1 MPKALTPEQIE
12 AYERDGYVSGVQ
24 VMPRAAAIDIRH
36 RVEAFESETG
46 NQAGKTLRVK
56 SHLILPWVLEI
67 ARDPRILDVV
77 EDILG
82 PDILLFISV
91 IWDKKPGDE
100 TFVSYHQDGTYYG
113 FDRRAS
119 VNLWMALSPANQ
131 QTGCMRFFPGS
142 HKDGIRDHQELGGD
156 KNLLTRGQ
164 TVVGLDH
171 DEAVDIVLEPGQ
183 CSIHHEDLI
192 HGSHPN
198 RGHDRRMGYAMV
210 YLTPAVKPLV
220 GRRAALLVRGE
231 DKYGHWDFDPE
242 PRYDFDPIAMEAV
255 KRGQAGYNDRELKP
269 PPATAATG

>member
-1 MPKALTPEQIE
+1 MPSSE
-12 AYERDGYVSGVQ
+12 
-24 VMPRAAAIDIRH
+24 AIDFRH
-36 RVEAFESETG
+36 RVEAFEQETG
-46 NQAGKTLRVK
+46 QEAGKTLRVK
-56 SHLILPWVLEI
+56 SHLIFPWVLDV
-67 ARDPRILDVV
+67 ARNPRILDVV

-91 IWDKKPGDE
+91 IWDKKPGDK

-119 VNLWMALSPANQ
+119 VNLWMALSEANQ
-131 QTGCMRFFPGS
+131 QTGCMRFLPGS
-142 HKDGIRDHQELGGD
+142 HQDGIHDHQELGGD

-164 TVVGLDH
+164 TVIGVD
-171 DEAVDIVLEPGQ
+171 DDNAVDIVLEPGQ
-183 CSIHHEDLI
+183 CSIHHENLI

-198 RGHDRRMGYAMV
+198 RGDDRRMGYAMV

-242 PRYDFDPIAMEAV
+242 PRYEFDPIAMEAV
-255 KRGQAGYNDRELKP
+255 KRGQAGYTDRALKP
-269 PPATAATG
+269 PPATVSSS

>member
-1 MPKALTPEQIE
+1 MPKALTQDQVDQFH
-12 AYERDGYVSGVQ
+12 RDGYAAGIQ
-24 VMPRAAAIDIRH
+24 VMPAEEAIAIRH
-36 RVEAFESETG
+36 RVEALEKETG
-46 NQAGKTLRVK
+46 KPPGKTLRVK

-91 IWDKKPGDE
+91 IWDKQPGDK

-119 VNLWMALSPANQ
+119 VNLWMALSEANEK
-131 QTGCMRFFPGS
+131 TGCMRFLPGS
-142 HKDGIRDHQELGGD
+142 HKGGIREHLELGGE

-164 TVVGLDH
+164 TVVDVNE
-171 DEAVDIVLEPGQ
+171 DDAVDIVLKPGQ

-198 RGHDRRMGYAMV
+198 TGEDRRMGYAMV
-210 YLTPAVKPLV
+210 YLTPQVKPLV

-231 DKYGHWDFDPE
+231 DKYDHWDYDPV
-242 PRYDFDPIAMEAV
+242 PRYAFDPIAMEAV
-255 KRGQAGYNDRELKP
+255 KRGQAGYNDRDLKP
-269 PPATAATG
+269 PPPTVAAE